1 MHMFGYGYPGTWNWG
16 WGIGMFLM
24 MLLWIAVITAAIIL
38 IAKYLRKDSN
48 SSSSAG
54 KALEILDIKLA
65 QGEISEAEYMQRK
78 KILNE
83 K

>member
-1 MHMFGYGYPGTWNWG
+1 MMGYGYTGSWG

-24 MLLWIAVITAAIIL
+24 MLLWIVIIAAVIIFIV
-38 IAKYLRKDSN
+38 KHLRKDN
-48 SSSSAG
+48 FPTG

-65 QGEISEAEYMQRK
+65 QGEISEAEYVQKK
-78 KILNE
+78 KILSE